1 MKRSILIV
9 DDEQDM
15 LDLLK
20 RSLEPDLNCRVETA
34 SSGEAALKRLS
45 GEAFDLVLA
54 DIKMPG
60 MDGLELLEIIK
71 RKNPEQ
77 TVVMMTAFGQVDTA
91 VAAMKSGAYD
101 FITKPF
107 EYDALL
113 LRLEKALERSTLLK
127 ENQRLQL
134 ACSPLAVFENLVGK
148 SAVMQ
153 RLYETIQMAAKTELT
168 VLITG
173 ESGTG
178 KDLSARAIHALSPR
192 SRGPFVAVNCP
203 TVPENILESELFGYR
218 KGAFT
223 HATENRIGLFQE
235 AQAGSIF
242 LDEIG
247 DISPTIQTKLL
258 RVLQEK
264 EIKPLGDTRS
274 ITVDVRIIASTNQDL
289 EAKIRKGEF
298 REDFFYRLN
307 VLPIRLPSLREHRE
321 DIPLIANH
329 LLEKQ
334 CAHMGRPAKRISPE
348 LMQVFMG
355 LHWAGNVRE
364 LENLI
369 MRGISFSTGSEIRP
383 VDVGEDLSAVSHGLP
398 AADFDGRS
406 YKDAKQQSLQ
416 RFNARF
422 IGRLLAECKGNVSQ
436 AARRCGLE
444 RQALQQIIRRY
455 GIRADEYRS

>member
-15 LDLLK
+15 LDLLR

-34 SSGEAALKRLS
+34 SSGEAALKRLADES
-45 GEAFDLVLA
+45 FDLVLA

-60 MDGLELLEIIK
+60 MDGLELLEIVK

-91 VAAMKSGAYD
+91 VAAMKRGAYD

-127 ENQRLQL
+127 ENQRLQQT
-134 ACSPLAVFENLVGK
+134 CSPLAVFQNLVGK

-153 RLYETIQMAAKTELT
+153 RLYETIQMAAKTDLT

-178 KDLSARAIHALSPR
+178 KDLTARAIHALSPR
-192 SRGPFVAVNCP
+192 SHGPFVAVNCP

-235 AQAGSIF
+235 AHAGTIF

-274 ITVDVRIIASTNQDL
+274 ITVDVRIIASTNQKL
-289 EAKIRKGEF
+289 EAKIIKGEF

-321 DIPLIANH
+321 DIPLIATH

-334 CAHMGRPAKRISPE
+334 CTIMGRPLKRISPE

-355 LHWAGNVRE
+355 LNWAGNVRE

-369 MRGISFSTGSEIRP
+369 MRGISFTSGSEIQP
-383 VDVGEDLSAVSHGLP
+383 TDVGVDLP
-398 AADFDGRS
+398 AIPRGMPAVDFSLVS
-406 YKDAKQQSLQ
+406 YKDAKQQILQ
-416 RFNARF
+416 QFNAQY
-422 IGRLLAECKGNVSQ
+422 IGRLLSECKGNVSH
-436 AARRCGLE
+436 AARLCGLE

-455 GIRADEYRS
+455 GIRADEYR